1 MYYGCFTPQAL
12 LFTTDSDLFI
22 GVLFTLLMTANLG
35 NAHKDPKWNGSPP
48 SDPKW
53 NGSPPSDPKWNG
65 SPPSDPKWNGSPPS
79 DPKWNGSPSSI
90 PSIYPSS
97 LLTHK
102 PINKPTINPTQSN
115 LHSTQPASH
124 LILQSTQPASFSI

>member
-12 LFTTDSDLFI
+12 LFTTDSDPFI

-35 NAHKDPKWNGSPP
+35 NAHKDPTWNGSPP

-53 NGSPPSDPKWNG
+53 NGSPPSDPKWNC
-65 SPPSDPKWNGSPPS
+65 SPPF

-124 LILQSTQPASFSI
+124 LILQSTQPASLSI